1 MTHGGRLATLPG
13 SPQGVAFVFDDEP
26 FRLADVL
33 IAGAACGEWS
43 RLVAR
48 ARRRQAAGPADAG
61 DPPADPELTA
71 AEVLRFR
78 REHRLEAAADLRAW
92 LGARHLTEAGLLGY
106 ARAVAAER
114 AGLVPADG
122 PGPEPGSADRA
133 APVAWWPD
141 AVLSGDV
148 ARWSTW
154 LEHWV
159 TASRLRAVCGPGAA
173 PADAARVADIG
184 AAVRASGVLDV
195 LGPDRAALAARAEAV
210 ARLRA
215 AYEAWAAA
223 EVDDSAIDRL
233 IRRKRIDWTWLCYD
247 AVSFD
252 SLSAAEEAALC
263 VREDGEPL
271 ADVAARAD
279 VPVVGRSGRRQDLP
293 PAEGPALLAVAPG
306 TVAGPVSRVG
316 RPTLLL
322 LRKAVPPTRDDGLV
336 REMARADLIQSR
348 LAVAAAGRARQ
359 AGAW

>member
-13 SPQGVAFVFDDEP
+13 SPQEEAFAFEGEQ

-33 IAGAACGEWS
+33 IVGAACGEWS

-48 ARRRQAAGPADAG
+48 ARRRQAVGLADAG
-61 DPPADPELTA
+61 DPRVDPDLTA
-71 AEVLRFR
+71 AQVLKFR

-92 LGARHLTEAGLLGY
+92 LGARHLTETGLLGY

-122 PGPEPGSADRA
+122 PGPGPADSA

-148 ARWSTW
+148 ARWNTW

-159 TASRLRAVCGPGAA
+159 TASRLLAVRGPGAA
-173 PADAARVADIG
+173 SVDAVRVAAIRV
-184 AAVRASGVLDV
+184 AVRDSGVLDV
-195 LGPDRAALAARAEAV
+195 LGPDRATLAARAEAV
-210 ARLRA
+210 ARLLA

-223 EVDDSAIDRL
+223 AVDDSAIDRL
-233 IRRKRIDWTWLCYD
+233 IRRKRIDWTWLSYD

-252 SLSAAEEAALC
+252 SPSAAGEAAMC

-279 VPVVGRSGRRQDLP
+279 VPVVRRSSRRQDLP
-293 PAEGPALLAVAPG
+293 PPEGPALLSVPPG
-306 TVAGPVSRVG
+306 AVAGPVSCVG

-322 LRKAVPPTRDDGLV
+322 LRKAVPPARDDGLV
-336 REMARADLIQSR
+336 REMARADLIQSQ
-348 LAVAAAGRARQ
+348 LAAAAAGRARR

>member
-1 MTHGGRLATLPG
+1 LAVTHGGRLATLPG
-13 SPQGVAFVFDDEP
+13 SPQEEAFAFEGEQ
-26 FRLADVL
+26 FSLADVL

-48 ARRRQAAGPADAG
+48 ARRRQAVGLADAG
-61 DPPADPELTA
+61 APRVDPDLTTA
-71 AEVLRFR
+71 QVLKFR

-92 LGARHLTEAGLLGY
+92 LSARNMTETGLLSY

-122 PGPEPGSADRA
+122 QGPGPADGV

-159 TASRLRAVCGPGAA
+159 TASRTLAGRGPGAA
-173 PADAARVADIG
+173 PVKAVQVAAISV
-184 AAVRASGVLDV
+184 AVRDSGVLDV
-195 LGPDRAALAARAEAV
+195 LGPDPATLAARAEVV

-215 AYEAWAAA
+215 TYEAWAAA
-223 EVDDSAIDRL
+223 EVDDSAIDRV
-233 IRRKRIDWTWLCYD
+233 IRRKRIDWTWMCYD
-247 AVSFD
+247 TASFD
-252 SLSAAEEAALC
+252 SPSAAGEAALC
-263 VREDGEPL
+263 VREDGEAL

-279 VPVVGRSGRRQDLP
+279 VPVVRRSGRWQDLP
-293 PAEGPALLAVAPG
+293 PPEGPALLAVPPG
-306 TVAGPVSRVG
+306 AVAGPVSCVG

-322 LRKAVPPTRDDGLV
+322 LRKAVPPARDDALV

-348 LAVAAAGRARQ
+348 LATAAAGRARR